1 VIIEMRKKLRENLIA
16 YTFCAPA
23 YIVFTVFLFIP
34 IVWVVILSF
43 KEFSIITFNSAEFVG
58 LKNYTKLLKDQIF
71 LRSILNT
78 LYFTVLYVPGN
89 TILGLAFALLLNKP
103 FKGRNFFRLALFI
116 PNIISM
122 VVVSIIWSLI
132 FSSSTT
138 GIANKLLVTLHL
150 KPIEW
155 LSDYRYAL
163 IAVGIVLIWS
173 GFGYRMLIFL
183 AGLQNIPDELYEA
196 AALDG
201 ASKWQI
207 TFKVTLPLL
216 RPTTFFVITTSLIS
230 SFQVFTPI
238 YIMTGGGPGY
248 STTTIVNYLYTKGF
262 SEFQMG
268 YASAISVIL
277 LIIIMVLTFIQRK
290 IGREDLIF

>member
-1 VIIEMRKKLRENLIA
+1 VKKRLKENLIA
-16 YTFCAPA
+16 YAFCAPA
-23 YIVFTVFLFIP
+23 YIVFTIFLFIP
-34 IVWVVILSF
+34 IVWVIFLSLR
-43 KEFSIITFNSAEFVG
+43 EFSIVTLYSSKFVG
-58 LKNYTKLLKDQIF
+58 LKNYLRLAKDEVF

-78 LYFTVLYVPGN
+78 VYFTVLYVPGN
-89 TILGLAFALLLNKP
+89 TILGLVFALLLNRP
-103 FKGRNFFRLALFI
+103 FKGRNFFRLALFV
-116 PNIISM
+116 PNVISM

-138 GIANKLLVTLHL
+138 GIANRLLLALHL
-150 KPIEW
+150 KPIQW

-163 IAVGIVLIWS
+163 LAVGVVLIWS

-183 AGLQNIPDELYEA
+183 AGLQNIPEELYEA
-196 AALDG
+196 ASLDG
-201 ASKWQI
+201 ATKWQVTLKI
-207 TFKVTLPLL
+207 TLPLL
-216 RPTTFFVITTSLIS
+216 RPTTFFVITTSLIN

-262 SEFQMG
+262 CEFQMG

-277 LIIIMVLTFIQRK
+277 LFIILILTFIQRK
-290 IGREDLIF
+290 IGKEDSTFWG

>member
-1 VIIEMRKKLRENLIA
+1 MKKRLKENLIA
-16 YTFCAPA
+16 YAFCAPA
-23 YIVFTVFLFIP
+23 YIVFTIFLFIP
-34 IVWVVILSF
+34 IVWVIFLSLR
-43 KEFSIITFNSAEFVG
+43 EFSIVTLYSSKFVG
-58 LKNYTKLLKDQIF
+58 LKNYLRLAKDEVF

-78 LYFTVLYVPGN
+78 VYFTVLYVPGN
-89 TILGLAFALLLNKP
+89 TILGLVFALLLNRP
-103 FKGRNFFRLALFI
+103 FKGRNFFRLALFV
-116 PNIISM
+116 PNVISM

-138 GIANKLLVTLHL
+138 GIANRLLLVLHL
-150 KPIEW
+150 KPVQW

-163 IAVGIVLIWS
+163 LAVGIVLIWS

-183 AGLQNIPDELYEA
+183 AGLQNIPEELYEA
-196 AALDG
+196 ASLDG
-201 ASKWQI
+201 ATKWQVTLKI
-207 TFKVTLPLL
+207 TLPLL
-216 RPTTFFVITTSLIS
+216 RPTTFFVITTSLIN

-277 LIIIMVLTFIQRK
+277 LFIILILTFIQRK
-290 IGREDLIF
+290 IGKEDSTF

>member
-1 VIIEMRKKLRENLIA
+1 MKKRLKENLIA
-16 YTFCAPA
+16 YAFCAPA
-23 YIVFTVFLFIP
+23 YIIFTIFLFIP
-34 IVWVVILSF
+34 IVWVIFLSL
-43 KEFSIITFNSAEFVG
+43 KDFSIVTLYSAKFVG
-58 LKNYTKLLKDQIF
+58 LKNYLRLAKDEVF

-78 LYFTVLYVPGN
+78 VYFTVLYVPGN
-89 TILGLAFALLLNKP
+89 TILGLVFALLLNRP
-103 FKGRNFFRLALFI
+103 FKGRNFFRLALFV
-116 PNIISM
+116 PNVISM

-138 GIANKLLVTLHL
+138 GIANRLLLVLHL
-150 KPIEW
+150 KPIQW

-163 IAVGIVLIWS
+163 LAVGIVLIWS

-183 AGLQNIPDELYEA
+183 AGLQNIPEELYEA
-196 AALDG
+196 ASLDG
-201 ASKWQI
+201 ATKLQVTLKI
-207 TFKVTLPLL
+207 TLPLL
-216 RPTTFFVITTSLIS
+216 RPTTFFVITTSLIN

-277 LIIIMVLTFIQRK
+277 LLIILVLTFVQRK
-290 IGREDLIF
+290 IGKEDVTF

>member
-1 VIIEMRKKLRENLIA
+1 VKKRLKENLIA
-16 YTFCAPA
+16 YAFCAPA
-23 YIVFTVFLFIP
+23 YIVFTIFLFIP
-34 IVWVVILSF
+34 IVWVIFLSLR
-43 KEFSIITFNSAEFVG
+43 EFSIVTLYSSKFVG
-58 LKNYTKLLKDQIF
+58 LKNYLRLAKDEVF

-78 LYFTVLYVPGN
+78 VYFTVLYVPGN
-89 TILGLAFALLLNKP
+89 TILGLVFALLLNRP
-103 FKGRNFFRLALFI
+103 FKGRNFFRLALFV
-116 PNIISM
+116 PNVISM

-138 GIANKLLVTLHL
+138 GIANRLLLVLHL
-150 KPIEW
+150 KPVQW

-163 IAVGIVLIWS
+163 LAVGIVLIWS

-183 AGLQNIPDELYEA
+183 AGLQNIPEELYEA
-196 AALDG
+196 ASLDG
-201 ASKWQI
+201 ATKWQVTLKI
-207 TFKVTLPLL
+207 TLPLL
-216 RPTTFFVITTSLIS
+216 RPTTFFVITTSLIN

-277 LIIIMVLTFIQRK
+277 LFIILILTFIQRK
-290 IGREDLIF
+290 IGKEDSTF

>member
-1 VIIEMRKKLRENLIA
+1 MKKRLKENLIA
-16 YTFCAPA
+16 YAFCAPA
-23 YIVFTVFLFIP
+23 YIIFTIFLFIP
-34 IVWVVILSF
+34 IVWVIFLSL
-43 KEFSIITFNSAEFVG
+43 KDFSIVTLYSAKFVG
-58 LKNYTKLLKDQIF
+58 LKNYLRLAKDEVF

-78 LYFTVLYVPGN
+78 VYFTVLYVPGN
-89 TILGLAFALLLNKP
+89 TILGLVFALLLNRP
-103 FKGRNFFRLALFI
+103 FKGRNFFRLALFV
-116 PNIISM
+116 PNVISM

-138 GIANKLLVTLHL
+138 GIANRLLLVLHL
-150 KPIEW
+150 KPIQW

-163 IAVGIVLIWS
+163 LAVGIVLIWS

-183 AGLQNIPDELYEA
+183 AGLQNIPEELYEA
-196 AALDG
+196 ASLDG
-201 ASKWQI
+201 ATKWQVTLKI
-207 TFKVTLPLL
+207 TLPLL
-216 RPTTFFVITTSLIS
+216 RPTTFFVITTSLIN

-277 LIIIMVLTFIQRK
+277 LLIILVLTFVQRK
-290 IGREDLIF
+290 IGKEDVTF

>member
-1 VIIEMRKKLRENLIA
+1 MKRRVKENLIA
-16 YTFCAPA
+16 YAFCAPA
-23 YIVFTVFLFIP
+23 YTIFTIFLFVP
-34 IVWVVILSF
+34 IVWVVFLSL
-43 KEFSIITFNSAEFVG
+43 KDFSIVTFYSAKFVG
-58 LKNYTKLLKDQIF
+58 FRNYLRLAKDQIF
-71 LRSILNT
+71 LRSIVNT
-78 LYFTVLYVPGN
+78 IYFTLLYVPGN
-89 TILGLAFALLLNKP
+89 TILGLIFALLLNKP
-103 FKGRNFFRLALFI
+103 FKGRDFFRLALFI
-116 PNIISM
+116 PNVISM

-138 GIANKLLVTLHL
+138 GIANRILISLHL

-201 ASKWQI
+201 ATKWQI
-207 TFKVTLPLL
+207 TFKITLPLL
-216 RPTTFFVITTSLIS
+216 RPTTFFVITTSLIN

-268 YASAISVIL
+268 YASAISVVLLVIIL
-277 LIIIMVLTFIQRK
+277 ALTFVQRK
-290 IGREDLIF
+290 IGREDIIF